1 MSTNINPEIEK
12 VSFIGADRSANIIL
26 TLDGEPDYIFYR
38 NQNGQTVRT
47 GANLVDIIC
56 RLNKLSNK
64 PITRDDFKNVLRT
77 AKDPIT
83 KKSEYKFCSIGSPLT
98 KDVKYEYHLNFG
110 MPCNA
115 VELIIYAI
123 TDLYDELEDREK
135 VIDMLTIMPDDT
147 IDILEDLVSPDYNW
161 LRHRVRPCRKEL
173 NISFYNG
180 KLYNSSI

>member
-110 MPCNA
+110 MPLVHRINHILGSFGSLFFIFN
-115 VELIIYAI
+115 LILLLVFKAI
-123 TDLYDELEDREK
+123 LHY
-135 VIDMLTIMPDDT
+135 I
-147 IDILEDLVSPDYNW
+147 
-161 LRHRVRPCRKEL
+161 
-173 NISFYNG
+173 
-180 KLYNSSI
+180 